1 MWLYIIKNIL
11 INIYE
16 PTSSFT
22 RKKAEKTISYSHP
35 FTISMVIFSCIT
47 GVILMYSEEKR
58 TRLKELAKSRS
69 FLAAM
74 ILIVTFSIWTLNMSG
89 DSEEVEKIKKSTKQ
103 ALLGLVIAIFAYLD
117 LKAAPFFIIW
127 IVSYYLDI

>member
-1 MWLYIIKNIL
+1 MNQQVHSQ
-11 INIYE
+11 E
-16 PTSSFT
+16 
-22 RKKAEKTISYSHP
+22 KKAEKTISYSHP

-58 TRLKELAKSRS
+58 SRLKELVKSRS

-74 ILIVTFSIWTLNMSG
+74 IMIVTFSIWTLNMSG
-89 DSEEVEKIKKSTKQ
+89 DSEEVEKIKRSTKQ

>member
-1 MWLYIIKNIL
+1 MNQQIHSQ
-11 INIYE
+11 E
-16 PTSSFT
+16 
-22 RKKAEKTISYSHP
+22 KKAEKTISYSHP

-47 GVILMYSEEKR
+47 GIILMYSEEKR
-58 TRLKELAKSRS
+58 SRLNELVRSRS

-74 ILIVTFSIWTLNMSG
+74 IMIVTFSIWTLNMNG
-89 DSEEVEKIKKSTKQ
+89 DSEEVEKIKRSTKQ